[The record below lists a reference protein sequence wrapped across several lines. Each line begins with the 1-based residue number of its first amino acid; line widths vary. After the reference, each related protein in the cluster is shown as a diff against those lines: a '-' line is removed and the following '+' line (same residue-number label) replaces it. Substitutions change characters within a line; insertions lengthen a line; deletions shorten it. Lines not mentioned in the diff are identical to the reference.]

1 MRSRS
6 VWLTVCSAVVAVA
19 LAGCGGD
26 EEQAE
31 PEVVGPRIEQPIATE
46 LADLSDE
53 VARQLESGDPCG
65 ARESAARL
73 REGVTAAINE
83 GKVPEVYLEDLSGLA
98 NEIEA
103 QIPECAETPPPD
115 EDDEGRKK
123 NKKDNKDREEDD

>member
-1 MRSRS
+1 L
-6 VWLTVCSAVVAVA
+6 LTACSAVLAIA

-26 EEQAE
+26 AEEAQ
-31 PEVVGPRIEQPIATE
+31 PEVSGPRIERPIATE

-65 ARESAARL
+65 AAATAARL
-73 REGVTAAINE
+73 REGVTAAIND

-98 NEIEA
+98 NEIEV

-123 NKKDNKDREEDD
+123 GKEDKQDDEEDD